1 MIKKCAW
8 RIVLIVVLSVAL
20 AMPARAESEGSA
32 AIEIIVAIAVVGLAL
47 AYLVPATIIHYSKK
61 RTITG
66 CVTSG
71 ANGMILTD
79 ERDKQI
85 YALSGDTTGIKA
97 GDRMKLQGKKEK
109 PKGTDKAL
117 VWNAT
122 KVAKDF
128 GVCQP

>member
-8 RIVLIVVLSVAL
+8 RVILIVFLSVAL

-32 AIEIIVAIAVVGLAL
+32 TIEIIVAIVVVAVVL

-71 ANGMILTD
+71 ANGMTLTD

-85 YALSGDTTGIKA
+85 YLLHGSTTDIKT
-97 GDRMKLQGKKEK
+97 GDRIKLQGKKEK
-109 PKGTDKAL
+109 PKGTDTAL
-117 VWNAT
+117 VWKAT
-122 KVAKDF
+122 KVTKDF
-128 GVCQP
+128 GACQP